1 MTDPYVI
8 EWSESRDRLSV
19 NAREDADW
27 YAIAAGRLCRPADA
41 LRLDVGCGGAGMAL
55 ALANVPPDTARVI
68 GLDGNEEVLAGAQA
82 NVAGTRVELRP
93 CDLERGPQA
102 IREVVQ
108 DQADLIWASA
118 VVHHVADQQATVDG
132 LATLLA
138 PGGRL
143 ALAEGGLANRHLPWD
158 LGVGEPGL
166 EVRLQAAQDQWFRRM
181 RAEIPGQVPMPYGW
195 TEALTRAGLSGVTTF
210 TILVEKSV
218 PLSNDE
224 RDHVL
229 HVLESYVGRIRETG
243 LLATDDLATWDE
255 LLDPVSP
262 DWMGHRTDIFS
273 LAAHSVH
280 VGAADEDATLQV
292 TIRRTS

>member
-8 EWSESRDRLSV
+8 EWSETRDRLSA

-27 YAIAAGRLCRPADA
+27 YAIAAERLCRPTDE
-41 LRLDVGCGGAGMAL
+41 LRLDIGCGGAGMAL

-68 GLDGNEEVLAGAQA
+68 GLDGNAEVLEGAQA
-82 NVAGTRVELRP
+82 NVAGTRVELEH

-102 IREVVQ
+102 IRDVVQ

-143 ALAEGGLANRHLPWD
+143 ALAEGGLPARHLPWD
-158 LGVGEPGL
+158 VGVGEPGL

-195 TEALTRAGLSGVTTF
+195 TEALRRAGLSGVTTF
-210 TILVEKSV
+210 TVLIE
-218 PLSNDE
+218 NDE

-229 HVLESYVGRIRETG
+229 QGFESYVGRLRETD
-243 LLATDDLATWDE
+243 LLSADDLAAWDE
-255 LLDPVSP
+255 LLAPESP
-262 DWMGHRTDIFS
+262 HWLGKRTDVFS
-273 LAAHSVH
+273 LAARSVH
-280 VGAADEDATLQV
+280 VGNHK
-292 TIRRTS
+292 S

>member
-8 EWSESRDRLSV
+8 EWSEARDRLNA

-27 YAIAAGRLCRPADA
+27 YAIVAERLCRPTDG
-41 LRLDVGCGGAGMAL
+41 LRLDIGCGGAGMAR
-55 ALANVPPDTARVI
+55 ALADVPPDTARVI
-68 GLDGNEEVLAGAQA
+68 GLDGNAEILGGARKH
-82 NVAGTRVELRP
+82 VAGTRVELSQ
-93 CDLERGPQA
+93 CDLERGPA
-102 IREVVQ
+102 AVRELVQ

-143 ALAEGGLANRHLPWD
+143 ALAEGGLATRHLPWD
-158 LGVGEPGL
+158 VGVGEPGL

-181 RAEIPGQVPMPYGW
+181 RAELPGQVPMPYGW
-195 TEALTRAGLSGVTTF
+195 TEALTRAGLNEVTTF

-224 RDHVL
+224 RYHVL
-229 HVLESYVGRIRETG
+229 RGLETYLSRIRETG
-243 LLATDDLATWDE
+243 LLGTDDLAAWDK
-255 LLDPVSP
+255 LLDPESP
-262 DWMGHRTDIFS
+262 HWLGNLTDVFS
-273 LAAHSVH
+273 LAARSVH
-280 VGAADEDATLQV
+280 VGAV
-292 TIRRTS
+292 G

>member
-8 EWSESRDRLSV
+8 EWSETRDRLSA

-27 YAIAAGRLCRPADA
+27 YAIAAERLCRPTDE
-41 LRLDVGCGGAGMAL
+41 LRLDIGCGGAGMAL

-68 GLDGNEEVLAGAQA
+68 GLDGNAEVLEGAQA
-82 NVAGTRVELRP
+82 NVAGTRVELEH
-93 CDLERGPQA
+93 CDLERGPA
-102 IREVVQ
+102 AVREVVP

-132 LATLLA
+132 LAMLLA

-143 ALAEGGLANRHLPWD
+143 ALAEGGLATRHLPWD
-158 LGVGEPGL
+158 VGVGEPGL
-166 EVRLQAAQDQWFRRM
+166 EIRLQAAQDQWFRRM

-195 TEALTRAGLSGVTTF
+195 TEALAKAGLNEVTTF

-224 RDHVL
+224 RSHVL
-229 HVLESYVGRIRETG
+229 QGLESYVGRIRETG
-243 LLATDDLATWDE
+243 LLGADDLAAWDE

-262 DWMGHRTDIFS
+262 HWLGGRTDIFS
-273 LAAHSVH
+273 LAARSVH
-280 VGAADEDATLQV
+280 VGSVFEEATAQI
-292 TIRRTS
+292 TIQRKS